1 MQATDTSTLLAD
13 AVYGHR
19 AQGHVGILDRLFAR
33 WFERLVYTQIWEDPA
48 CDLEAMAVESHH
60 RIITIASAGCNALAY
75 LLADPA
81 EVVAVDLNRAHLAL
95 LDLKAGALRAFDHH
109 QDFLE
114 MFGRGHSKANIA
126 RFRQHIA
133 PLLSVEARRWWMA
146 RDAFGRPRISMFTTG
161 LHRHGLTGRFIGI
174 VHAWA
179 RLRGVRLEDW
189 TLAKTPQEQAVWF
202 DTKVAR
208 LFDGALVRRL
218 AASPPVVWNLGIP
231 PSQHEALCDGEVQ
244 SMAGVLRERAR
255 RLATIAPVADNWF
268 AWQAF
273 ARRYNV
279 EEGPLPPYLEA
290 KAFGLLKTRVDR
302 LQMAHENLR
311 VVLTGRT
318 TASLDRFVLLDAQD
332 WMSDDELVRLWQ
344 EITRTARPGARVIFR
359 TAGVTSP
366 LERALPRAIAER
378 WRADHVTADRLHAR
392 DRSAIY
398 GGFHL
403 MHLI

>member
-81 EVVAVDLNRAHLAL
+81 EVIAVDLNRAHLAL
-95 LDLKAGALRAFDHH
+95 LDLKAGAVRAFDHH

-114 MFGRGHSKANIA
+114 MFGRGHSKVNIA

-231 PSQHEALCDGEVQ
+231 PSQHEALCEGEVQ

-279 EEGPLPPYLEA
+279 DQGPLPPYLEA
-290 KAFGLLKTRVDR
+290 QAFGLLKARVDR
-302 LQMAHENLR
+302 LQLAHENLR
-311 VVLTGRT
+311 VVLTGRPA
-318 TASLDRFVLLDAQD
+318 ASLDRFVLLDAQD

-359 TAGVTSP
+359 TAGVASP
-366 LERALPRAIAER
+366 LERALPRAIAQR

>member
-1 MQATDTSTLLAD
+1 MQATEPSNLLSD

-19 AQGHVGILDRLFAR
+19 SEGQVGLLDRLFAR
-33 WFERLVYTQIWEDPA
+33 WFERLVYTQIWEDPV
-48 CDLEAMAVESHH
+48 CDLEAMEVEPHH

-81 EVVAVDLNRAHLAL
+81 EVIAVDLNRAHLAL
-95 LDLKAGALRAFDHH
+95 LDLKAAAVRAFPNYP
-109 QDFLE
+109 DFLE

-126 RFRQHIA
+126 RFRQQIA

-146 RDAFGRPRISMFTTG
+146 RDAFGRPRISMFTSG

-174 VHAWA
+174 IHAWA
-179 RLRGVRLEDW
+179 RIRGVRLEDW
-189 TLAKTPQEQAVWF
+189 TLAKTTQEQAEWF
-202 DTKVAR
+202 DSKVAR
-208 LFDGALVRRL
+208 LFDGTLVRRL

-231 PSQHEALCDGEVQ
+231 PSQHDALCEGQVQ
-244 SMAGVLRERAR
+244 TMASVLRERAR

-273 ARRYNV
+273 GRRYNV
-279 EEGPLPPYLEA
+279 ENGPLPPYLEPQA
-290 KAFGLLKTRVDR
+290 FEVLKARVYR

-311 VVLTGRT
+311 IVLTGRP
-318 TASLDRFVLLDAQD
+318 AVSLDRFVLLDAQD

-359 TAGVTSP
+359 TAGIGSP
-366 LERALPRAIAER
+366 LKRALPQAIASR
-378 WRADHVTADRLHAR
+378 WRVDQVTADRLHAR

-403 MHLI
+403 LHLI

>member
-1 MQATDTSTLLAD
+1 MQATDTSALLAN

-81 EVVAVDLNRAHLAL
+81 EVIAVDLNRAHLAL
-95 LDLKAGALRAFDHH
+95 LDLKMGALRAFDQH

-114 MFGRGHSKANIA
+114 MFGRGHSKANIV
-126 RFRQHIA
+126 RFRQQIA

-146 RDAFGRPRISMFTTG
+146 RDAFGRPRIGMFTAG

-174 VHAWA
+174 LHAWA
-179 RLRGVRLEDW
+179 RVRGVRLEDW
-189 TLAKTPQEQAVWF
+189 TRAKTQQEQAEWF
-202 DTKVAR
+202 DTKVAP

-231 PSQHEALCDGEVQ
+231 PSQHEALCEGEVQ
-244 SMAGVLRERAR
+244 TMASVLRERAR

-279 EEGPLPPYLEA
+279 EQGPLPPYLEA
-290 KAFGLLKTRVDR
+290 NAFDLLKTRVGR
-302 LQMAHENLR
+302 LHLMHENLR
-311 VVLTGRT
+311 IVLTSRPA
-318 TASLDRFVLLDAQD
+318 ASLDRFVLLDAQD

-359 TAGVTSP
+359 TAGLASP
-366 LERALPRAIAER
+366 LERALPQVIAER
-378 WRADHVTADRLHAR
+378 WRVDQVTADRLHAR

-403 MHLI
+403 LHLI

>member
-231 PSQHEALCDGEVQ
+231 PSQHEALCEGEVQ
-244 SMAGVLRERAR
+244 TMASVLRERAR

-279 EEGPLPPYLEA
+279 EQGPLPPYLEA

-318 TASLDRFVLLDAQD
+318 AASLDRFVLLDAQD

-359 TAGVTSP
+359 TAGVASP
-366 LERALPRAIAER
+366 LERALPPAIAQR